1 MKICKTTC
9 KRTWRRNC
17 LQIKH
22 KVSIA
27 GLDPNDPYS
36 FRIPTVEDGK
46 FIWQLIKDTKIL
58 DLNSSY
64 SYLLWADQFS
74 DTSIVVED
82 HGKLVGFI
90 SGFIQPKAQ
99 DTLFIWQVAV
109 DESVRGKRLASRM
122 LHTILQSDAC
132 RNIRYL
138 ETTVTPS
145 NIPSTNLFKGLA
157 RDLGTECTITDGYTK
172 DQFPGCGHES
182 EKLFR
187 IGPF

>member
-1 MKICKTTC
+1 MQNEE
-9 KRTWRRNC
+9 KR
-17 LQIKH
+17 
-22 KVSIA
+22 SIA
-27 GLDPNDPYS
+27 ELDPDDGYT

-46 FIWQLIKDTKIL
+46 LIWQLIKDTQVL

-74 DTSIVVED
+74 DTSIVVEKN
-82 HGKLVGFI
+82 GKIVGFI

-109 DESVRGKRLASRM
+109 DESARGQRLASRM
-122 LHTILQSDAC
+122 LQGILQSQSC
-132 RNIRYL
+132 RRIRYL
-138 ETTVTPS
+138 EATVTPS
-145 NIPSTNLFKGLA
+145 NIPSTRLFKGLA
-157 RDLGTECTITDGYTK
+157 RDLQTDCVITDGYTE
-172 DQFPGCGHES
+172 DQFPSGAHES

>member
-1 MKICKTTC
+1 MDT
-9 KRTWRRNC
+9 
-17 LQIKH
+17 KH

-36 FRIPTVEDGK
+36 FRIPTVNDGK
-46 FIWQLIKDTKIL
+46 FIWQLIKDTNVL

-74 DTSIVVED
+74 DTSIIVED

-109 DESVRGKRLASRM
+109 DESVRGKRIASHM

-138 ETTVTPS
+138 EATVTPS
-145 NIPSTNLFKGLA
+145 NEASTKLFTGLA
-157 RDLGTECTITDGYTK
+157 RDLETECTITDGYTT
-172 DQFPGCGHES
+172 DQFPGGGHES
-182 EKLFR
+182 EELFR

>member
-1 MKICKTTC
+1 MDK
-9 KRTWRRNC
+9 N
-17 LQIKH
+17 Q

-27 GLDPNDPYS
+27 VLNRDDSYS

-46 FIWQLIKDTKIL
+46 FIWQLIKDTQVL

-74 DTSIVVED
+74 ETSIIVEED
-82 HGKLVGFI
+82 GKLVGFI

-109 DESVRGKRLASRM
+109 DESARGKRLASRM
-122 LHTILQSDAC
+122 LHAILQSDAC

-138 ETTVTPS
+138 EATVTPS
-145 NIPSTNLFKGLA
+145 NIPSTKLFKGLA
-157 RDLGTECTITDGYTK
+157 RDLQTECTITEGYTE
-172 DQFPGCGHES
+172 DQFPGGGHES
-182 EKLFR
+182 EELFR